1 MAIAYFYFIDKY
13 LDDYP
18 PPPIQT
24 PPMVQNI
31 MTKLRL
37 SALFIT
43 SRDDPYTQNLR
54 TRLLLT
60 VTSYIFIIKFVVY
73 LNRLIY
79 MPIMTIF
86 QMEVGED
93 RIEGNEENMVSRP
106 IFLTKLH
113 TNDISDVRNNIYIP
127 FGIFENN

>member
-1 MAIAYFYFIDKY
+1 
-13 LDDYP
+13 
-18 PPPIQT
+18 
-24 PPMVQNI
+24 
-31 MTKLRL
+31 
-37 SALFIT
+37 
-43 SRDDPYTQNLR
+43 
-54 TRLLLT
+54 
-60 VTSYIFIIKFVVY
+60 
-73 LNRLIY
+73 